1 MQKSCY
7 SDDLME
13 FKINHKWVKGNL
25 KDIII
30 DQNKFILSL
39 DKDKDKYE
47 HQNQI
52 LYINNYNVESII
64 KNSEKEYSPN
74 QRIEFF
80 EESSNSWSEGK
91 IKTKN
96 KDFYI
101 ISYITN
107 LNFNNSKILYK
118 NDIRPLTNPNDIL
131 KLNIS
136 DAQCY
141 SLKKFENLSNPI
153 KYAKKFIKKLINLLN
168 QKIFFV
174 FLNDNFDLFIFST
187 ESENDNNLINNDV
200 ITGLIDIAVKH
211 FKEIDKSNKKLFK

>member
-39 DKDKDKYE
+39 DKEKDKFE

-96 KDFYI
+96 NDFYI
-101 ISYITN
+101 ITYVTN
-107 LNFNNSKILYK
+107 LNYNNSKILYK

-141 SLKKFENLSNPI
+141 SLKNFENLSNPI

-187 ESENDNNLINNDV
+187 ESENDNSLINNDV

>member
-39 DKDKDKYE
+39 DQEKDKFE

-64 KNSEKEYSPN
+64 KDSEKEYSPN

-96 KDFYI
+96 NDFYI
-101 ISYITN
+101 ITYVTN
-107 LNFNNSKILYK
+107 LNYNNSKILYK

-131 KLNIS
+131 KLNIN
-136 DAQCY
+136 DAQCF
-141 SLKKFENLSNPI
+141 SLKNFENLSNPI

-187 ESENDNNLINNDV
+187 ESENDNSLINNDV

-211 FKEIDKSNKKLFK
+211 FKEIDKANKKLFK

>member
-39 DKDKDKYE
+39 DKEKDKFE

-64 KNSEKEYSPN
+64 KSSEKEYTPN

-80 EESSNSWSEGK
+80 EESSNSWSEWK

-96 KDFYI
+96 NDFYI
-101 ISYITN
+101 ISYISKSN
-107 LNFNNSKILYK
+107 LNNSKILYK
-118 NDIRPLTNPNDIL
+118 NDIRPLTNHKDIM

-136 DAQCY
+136 NAQSF
-141 SLKKFENLSNPI
+141 SLKNFENLSNPV
-153 KYAKKFIKKLINLLN
+153 KYAKKFIKKLIHLLN

-174 FLNDNFDLFIFST
+174 FLNDNLDLFIFST
-187 ESENDNNLINNDV
+187 ESENDNSLINNDV
-200 ITGLIDIAVKH
+200 ITGLVDVAVKH
-211 FKEIDKSNKKLFK
+211 FKEIDKANKKLFK

>member
-141 SLKKFENLSNPI
+141 SLKNFENLSNPI